1 MWNVWRFW
9 RENGEGMKKT
19 TEIGYI
25 NKNNQKNLGYAGGS
39 ETHYNQ
45 NFFEMECLDCGHRYF
60 ANGCDVWQRKC
71 PACQV
76 DKKSVYSKV
85 AEEIKLTFQN
95 AEVGREYT
103 SAEIKEKVNMT
114 FGRNKSSVIPSDYC
128 YNRDNDGINYKN
140 SIHLFRYIESGKYE
154 YLGENYPYNGKIYH
168 RAKGEKFDIAV
179 GEVVDGV
186 ATFFDSDNR
195 FNENKKIEI
204 RKEIHKTKRE
214 IGLQLRFKVFKR
226 DNFKCCIC
234 GASPAKDPDVE
245 LHVDHIIPWSKGG
258 ETVYENLQTLC
269 SKCNI
274 GKSNL

>member
-1 MWNVWRFW
+1 M
-9 RENGEGMKKT
+9 
-19 TEIGYI
+19 
-25 NKNNQKNLGYAGGS
+25 KNL
-39 ETHYNQ
+39 
-45 NFFEMECLDCGHRYF
+45 
-60 ANGCDVWQRKC
+60 
-71 PACQV
+71 
-76 DKKSVYSKV
+76 
-85 AEEIKLTFQN
+85 
-95 AEVGREYT
+95 
-103 SAEIKEKVNMT
+103 
-114 FGRNKSSVIPSDYC
+114 
-128 YNRDNDGINYKN
+128 
-140 SIHLFRYIESGKYE
+140 
-154 YLGENYPYNGKIYH
+154 
-168 RAKGEKFDIAV
+168 IAV